1 MEGGCGFRLASKQS
15 YLEASNEDRR
25 KLPQEKVIRNSD
37 SNWGPLAVS
46 SDEGQV
52 GWGLREWGEGK
63 VL

>member
-1 MEGGCGFRLASKQS
+1 MEVGCGFRPDLKQS

-25 KLPQEKVIRNSD
+25 KLPQEKVVWNSD

-52 GWGLREWGEGK
+52 GWGLREWGEGR